1 MQLYMRKNEN
11 GHLVP
16 SDDISLGVYERKI
29 KTGRDYL
36 FEAKSPRNPRFHK
49 KFWALL
55 KTVYDAQY
63 KFSNVEGLKAFLLV
77 KSGYFT
83 GFLGAEGQ
91 YMVIP
96 DSVSFAS
103 MSEETFSEV
112 FDSCIDA
119 SIDFL
124 RQQKIYTYDEESLR
138 KYISEIVRFD
148 G

>member
-83 GFLGAEGQ
+83 GFLGSEGQ
-91 YMVIP
+91 YMCIP
-96 DSVSFAS
+96 DSISFAS
-103 MSEETFSEV
+103 MDEENFSKV
-112 FDSCIDA
+112 YDACIDT
-119 SIDFL
+119 SISFL
-124 RQQKIYTYDEESLR
+124 EEQGIFSYNNENL
-138 KYISEIVRFD
+138 KEIISEIVRFD
-148 G
+148 